1 MRHPTYDTPGDLPGR
16 RQLQVYH
23 SGLAVSPGGGLA
35 NLVTDLGAIDR
46 SEVLALE
53 HVSVVRDGRF
63 LLADVDWH
71 VHRHERWVLLG
82 PNGAGKTTMLQV
94 ASTYLGPTHG
104 TVRLLGETHGKVD
117 VRTLR
122 ERVGYVGSGPAK
134 MIRDRLPAIDIV
146 VTGKHA
152 SFVDTRWHDYS
163 DADWEFAHRLLDR
176 FQADHLADRSYGTL
190 STGEKQRVF
199 VARSLMTR
207 PEVLLLDEAMTGLDV
222 GARER
227 LVASMSDLA
236 SDPESPAAVL
246 VTHHVEEIPPG
257 FDHIALMSQGRIIAS
272 GPVDAVLTGAS
283 LSECYAEDLRVERID
298 GRYRAWLASS

>member
-1 MRHPTYDTPGDLPGR
+1 VVDA
-16 RQLQVYH
+16 
-23 SGLAVSPGGGLA
+23 S
-35 NLVTDLGAIDR
+35 AIDQ
-46 SEVLALE
+46 SEVLAVE
-53 HVSVVRDGRF
+53 GVSVVRDGRL
-63 LLADVDWH
+63 LLADVDWY
-71 VHRHERWVLLG
+71 VHRHERWVVLG

-94 ASTYLGPTHG
+94 ASTYLGPTRG

-122 ERVGYVGSGPAK
+122 ERVGYVGSGPAT

-152 SFVDTRWHDYS
+152 SFVDTRWHDYD
-163 DADWEFAHRLLDR
+163 DADWEFAHLLLQRLR
-176 FQADHLADRSYGTL
+176 AAHLADRSYGTL

-199 VARSLMTR
+199 IARSLMTR

-227 LVASMSDLA
+227 LIASLSDLA
-236 SDPESPAAVL
+236 SDPQSPAAVL

-257 FDHIALMSQGRIIAS
+257 FDHIALMASGRIVAGGRID
-272 GPVDAVLTGAS
+272 VVLTGAA
-283 LSECYAEDLRVERID
+283 LSECYEEELRVERID
-298 GRYRAWLASS
+298 DRYRAWLAG

>member
-1 MRHPTYDTPGDLPGR
+1 M
-16 RQLQVYH
+16 
-23 SGLAVSPGGGLA
+23 
-35 NLVTDLGAIDR
+35 VTESRAIDR

-53 HVSVVRDGRF
+53 GVSVVRDGRM

-71 VHRHERWVLLG
+71 VHRHERWVVLG

-94 ASTYLGPTHG
+94 ASTYLGPTRG
-104 TVRLLGETHGKVD
+104 TLRLLGETHGKID

-122 ERVGYVGSGPAK
+122 ERVGYAGAGPAK

-152 SFVDTRWHDYS
+152 SFVGSRWHAYE
-163 DADWEFAHRLLDR
+163 DADWEFAHHLLDR
-176 FQADHLADRSYGTL
+176 LQVDHLADRSYGTL

-199 VARSLMTR
+199 IARSLMTH
-207 PEVLLLDEAMTGLDV
+207 PEVLLLDEAMTGLDL

-227 LVASMSDLA
+227 LVASLSALA
-236 SDPESPAAVL
+236 SDPESPAVVL

-257 FDHIALMSQGRIIAS
+257 FDHIALMSRGRIMAS
-272 GPVDAVLTGAS
+272 GPIEAVLTGS
-283 LSECYAEDLRVERID
+283 LLSECYEEELRVERID
-298 GRYRAWLASS
+298 RRYRAWSTS

>member
-1 MRHPTYDTPGDLPGR
+1 MN
-16 RQLQVYH
+16 Q
-23 SGLAVSPGGGLA
+23 
-35 NLVTDLGAIDR
+35 TDAIDR
-46 SEVLALE
+46 SEVLGLE
-53 HVSVVRDGRF
+53 GVSVVRDGRY
-63 LLADVDWH
+63 LLSDVDWH

-94 ASTYLGPTHG
+94 ASTYLGPTRG

-122 ERVGYVGSGPAK
+122 ERVGYVGSGPAR

-152 SFVDTRWHDYS
+152 SFVDTRWHDYT
-163 DADWEFAHRLLDR
+163 DADWEFARLLLER
-176 FQADHLADRSYGTL
+176 MQAGHLADRSYGTL

-199 VARSLMTR
+199 IARSLVTR
-207 PEVLLLDEAMTGLDV
+207 PEVLLLDEAMTGLDL

-227 LVASMSDLA
+227 MVASLGDLA
-236 SDPESPAAVL
+236 ADPESPAAVL

-257 FDHIALMSQGRIIAS
+257 FDHIALMSRGRIIAD
-272 GPVDAVLTGAS
+272 GPIDSVLTADS
-283 LSECYAEDLRVERID
+283 LSECYGEELRVEQLGR
-298 GRYRAWLASS
+298 RYRAWIPG

>member
-1 MRHPTYDTPGDLPGR
+1 MAYHRLTMEKSDTNG
-16 RQLQVYH
+16 
-23 SGLAVSPGGGLA
+23 
-35 NLVTDLGAIDR
+35 
-46 SEVLALE
+46 SEVVALE
-53 HVSVVRDGRF
+53 GVSVVRDGRW
-63 LLADVDWH
+63 LLREVNWR
-71 VHRHERWVLLG
+71 VHRHERWVVLG

-94 ASTYLGPTHG
+94 ASTYLGPTRG

-134 MIRDRLPAIDIV
+134 MLRDRLPAIDIV

-152 SFVDTRWHDYS
+152 SFVDTRWHDYD

-176 FQADHLADRSYGTL
+176 LRADHLADRSYGTL

-199 VARSLMTR
+199 IARSLMTR

-227 LVASMSDLA
+227 LVASLSDLA
-236 SDPESPAAVL
+236 SDQESPAVVL

-257 FDHIALMSQGRIIAS
+257 FGHIALMSQGRIIAS
-272 GPVDAVLTGAS
+272 GPIESVLTGVS
-283 LSECYAEDLRVERID
+283 LSVCYGEELRVERID
-298 GRYRAWLASS
+298 GRYRAWLAS

>member
-1 MRHPTYDTPGDLPGR
+1 L
-16 RQLQVYH
+16 V
-23 SGLAVSPGGGLA
+23 V
-35 NLVTDLGAIDR
+35 LVTGSRTVDR

-53 HVSVVRDGRF
+53 DVSVVRDGRM
-63 LLADVDWH
+63 LLADIDWH

-94 ASTYLGPTHG
+94 ASTYLGPTRG
-104 TVRLLGETHGKVD
+104 AVRLLGETHGKVD

-146 VTGKHA
+146 VAGKHA
-152 SFVDTRWHDYS
+152 SFVDTQWHEYEDT
-163 DADWEFAHRLLDR
+163 DWVFAHRLLDR
-176 FQADHLADRSYGTL
+176 LQADHLAERSYGTL

-207 PEVLLLDEAMTGLDV
+207 PEVLLLDEAMTGLDL

-227 LVASMSDLA
+227 LVASLADLA

-257 FDHIALMSQGRIIAS
+257 FDHIALMSRGRIIAS
-272 GPVDAVLTGAS
+272 GPIEAVLTGAS
-283 LSECYAEDLRVERID
+283 LSECYEEELRVERID
-298 GRYRAWLASS
+298 HRYRTWLAS